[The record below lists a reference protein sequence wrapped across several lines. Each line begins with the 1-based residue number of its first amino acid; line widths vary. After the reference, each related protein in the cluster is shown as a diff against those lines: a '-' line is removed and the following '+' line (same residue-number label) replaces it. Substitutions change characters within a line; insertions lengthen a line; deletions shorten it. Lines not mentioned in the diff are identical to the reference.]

1 MGRRHMARV
10 AVAAAIVAVPLAAL
24 AVPAQA
30 EPTAPHA
37 TQVRQEHW
45 NVPWDVQGAWDDR
58 NRHGRW
64 DDRYPYERRHHPRPG
79 WQRSVPPGWFGSS

>member
-1 MGRRHMARV
+1 MSRRYWAR
-10 AVAAAIVAVPLAAL
+10 AVFAGAIVAVPLAAL

-30 EPTAPHA
+30 EPTAPHV
-37 TQVRQEHW
+37 TQVRHEHW
-45 NVPWDVQGAWDDR
+45 NVPWDVPGTWDNW

-64 DDRYPYERRHHPRPG
+64 DDRYPYERRHHHHRG